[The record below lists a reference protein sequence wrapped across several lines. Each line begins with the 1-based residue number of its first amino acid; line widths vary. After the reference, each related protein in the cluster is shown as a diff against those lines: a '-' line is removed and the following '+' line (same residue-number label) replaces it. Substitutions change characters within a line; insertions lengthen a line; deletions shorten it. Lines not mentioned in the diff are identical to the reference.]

1 LKDLIDPLER
11 QINEQQQQY
20 FGEGESVSV
29 AERAM
34 EEVAVK
40 VESVPVAVQA
50 TAKVAAKGAADTSKQ
65 VSQTK
70 GATENYLKRPA
81 SPLPNERTRSKRIK
95 SASSS
100 MVVSDKGSVR
110 VPQESIKQRS
120 DFMFNQRFKEL
131 EEFKA
136 EFGHCNVPVPNSSL
150 STKKNAPLE
159 NWCGQMRG
167 SYKAFN
173 EGRKQHIALCP
184 ERIQRLENIGF
195 EFSSRVSKEFLI
207 FYQRLKELEEFKAEF
222 GHCKV
227 PGPNSSL
234 STKKNA
240 SLRDWCGQIRGS
252 YKAFKE
258 GRKQYIALCP
268 ERIQRL
274 ENIGFDFS
282 NSVRKRKLTFNQGLK
297 KLEEFKAEF
306 GHCKVP
312 APNSSLSTKKND
324 SFENWY
330 CQIRG
335 SYKAFKEG
343 RKHQIALCPERI
355 QQLENIGFEFRNSVS
370 KNDLKFNRRL
380 KELEEF
386 KAEFGHCNVSVPKSS
401 ASKCRQYQSLSD
413 WCRQMRSSYKAF
425 KEGSNHMCPER
436 IQRLENIGFE
446 WSQVQPTFNQRLE
459 EFKAELFIFDHKSE

>member
-20 FGEGESVSV
+20 FGEGESVSVAERAMEEVAVKVESVPEILLTDLIDPLERQEINEQQQQQQQQQHFGEGESVSV

-100 MVVSDKGSVR
+100 MVVSDKGSVH

-136 EFGHCNVPVPNSSL
+136 EFGHCNVPTANSSL
-150 STKKNAPLE
+150 STKKNAPLG

-173 EGRKQHIALCP
+173 EGRKYHIALCP
-184 ERIQRLENIGF
+184 
-195 EFSSRVSKEFLI
+195 
-207 FYQRLKELEEFKAEF
+207 A
-222 GHCKV
+222 H
-227 PGPNSSL
+227 
-234 STKKNA
+234 
-240 SLRDWCGQIRGS
+240 
-252 YKAFKE
+252 
-258 GRKQYIALCP
+258 
-268 ERIQRL
+268 IQRL